1 MHTMCAVTLAAGVA
15 AFGVATSLAR
25 STHPSHAKHRAVA
38 LVAPQAFID
47 EVQQAQ
53 LDAGRVAMAQGPSQP
68 SSGTS

>member
-1 MHTMCAVTLAAGVA
+1 MCAVIVIAGVT

-25 STHPSHAKHRAVA
+25 TTHPSHAKQRPVA
-38 LVAPQAFID
+38 LVAPQAFLD

-53 LDAGRVAMAQGPSQP
+53 LNSDRVAVAQAPSQP